1 MPKATRWR
9 GSVAVAFLALA
20 LAASG
25 CSSPSEVSSDTEES
39 DSAASTPAASESPV
53 SGGSGAALE
62 TAYTGQMGTP
72 PTAATSP
79 ESGVDL
85 WVVSCGEQVPGCS
98 IPSAAAKEAGE
109 AVGWKVNVCDGQLN
123 PNGWGT
129 CVRQAVSAGAD
140 VVIPIGIDCAAVQ
153 QPFEEAKAADVTVIG
168 GGGVDCDASGGQKL
182 WASERL
188 QLDGLSA
195 QETYELQGQLAADWL
210 IGQTDGK
217 AQVVQ
222 LAFTD
227 SVWGPWLNSGFEKE
241 LATCA
246 DCSVISTLE
255 YSNQDVGSGQLPQ
268 KFATALLQAQ
278 DANAVFF
285 PVGGVVNLGL
295 AQAVVASGAASKLQV
310 ITALGGGPN
319 FDLVRSNGGLNAVVG
334 YPVEWGSWGSVDT
347 AIRVLNGEEP
357 VVQGDG
363 YQVVDAEHGMPEEGQ
378 PFTGGVDYQAA
389 YKVAWGL

>member
-1 MPKATRWR
+1 MRKANRWC
-9 GSVAVAFLALA
+9 VAASAIALALA
-20 LAASG
+20 LAG
-25 CSSPSEVSSDTEES
+25 CSSPSEVSADTSDA
-39 DSAASTPAASESPV
+39 D
-53 SGGSGAALE
+53 SGASSTTSGDAGVALE
-62 TAYTGQMGTP
+62 TAYTGQVGAP
-72 PTAATSP
+72 PTVATVP
-79 ESGVDL
+79 KAGVDL

-98 IPSAAAKEAGE
+98 IPSAAVEEAGK
-109 AVGWKVNVCDGQLN
+109 ALGWKVSLCDGQLN

-129 CVRQAVSAGAD
+129 CVRQAVSAGAE
-140 VVIPIGIDCAAVQ
+140 VLIPIGIDCSSIQ
-153 QPFEEAKAADVTVIG
+153 QPFEEAKSADVTVIG
-168 GGGVDCDASGGQKL
+168 GGGVDCDASGGEKL

-188 QLDGLSA
+188 QLDGLTA
-195 QETYELQGQLAADWL
+195 QQTYELQGQLAADWL
-210 IGQTDGK
+210 IGKTDGK

-246 DCSVISTLE
+246 DCSVVSTLE
-255 YSNQDVGSGQLPQ
+255 YSNQDVGSGQLAQ
-268 KFATALLQAQ
+268 KFATTLLQAP

-285 PVGGVVNLGL
+285 PMGGVVNLGL
-295 AQAVVASGAASKLQV
+295 AQAVVASGRAGDLQV

-363 YQVVDAEHGMPEEGQ
+363 YQVVDAEHNMPAEGE
-378 PFTGGVDYQAA
+378 PFSAGVDYQAA
-389 YKVAWGL
+389 YLSAWGL